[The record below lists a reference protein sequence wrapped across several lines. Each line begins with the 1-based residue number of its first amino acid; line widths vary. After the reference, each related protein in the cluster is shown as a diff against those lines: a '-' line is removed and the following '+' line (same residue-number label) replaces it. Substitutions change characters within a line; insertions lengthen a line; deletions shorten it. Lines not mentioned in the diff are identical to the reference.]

1 MGPEDGPLYCPPL
14 TRRAYS
20 PWRAER
26 PSLPITRDQTVPD
39 IHPMAAP
46 PSLDHL
52 LPDVYREL
60 CAVAH
65 RQLATAP
72 PGGSLVTSELVH
84 EVYLRLAAR
93 PDAPHDRGHF
103 FALASVAMRHI
114 LVDRAKARTAIK
126 RGGPHR
132 PITLDEDMI
141 AVADQADA
149 LLELDAAISA
159 LAETA
164 PRLAE
169 VVQLRFF
176 GGMSEAEIAGALG
189 LTERTVQ
196 RDWAKARMLLHQ
208 TLAS

>member
-1 MGPEDGPLYCPPL
+1 MATL
-14 TRRAYS
+14 
-20 PWRAER
+20 
-26 PSLPITRDQTVPD
+26 PSMDR
-39 IHPMAAP
+39 
-46 PSLDHL
+46 L

-65 RQLATAP
+65 RQLAVAP

-114 LVDRAKARTAIK
+114 LVDRAKARVAIK
-126 RGGPHR
+126 RGGTHR
-132 PITLDEDMI
+132 AITLDENVI

-149 LLELDAAISA
+149 LLELDEALGA
-159 LAETA
+159 LARTA
-164 PRLAE
+164 PRLAQ
-169 VVQLRFF
+169 VVELRFF
-176 GGMSEAEIAGALG
+176 GGMSEAEIAAALG
-189 LTERTVQ
+189 VTERTVQ

-208 TLAS
+208 TLAA